1 MNINYGGNSLELT
14 PNNSLIVRY
23 RNDILNG
30 VYIDVSDTDYAFIS
44 AHDAGWDTVEQALV
58 DDGVRFWDEE
68 DCMAEGEMNYSEAP
82 HLYVM
87 NSVARLVVAEATRMC
102 EEASEL

>member
-1 MNINYGGNSLELT
+1 MNINYGGKSLELT
-14 PNNSLIVRY
+14 PDNSIIVRY

-30 VYIDVSDTDYAFIS
+30 VYVDVDEDSYAFIS
-44 AHDAGWDTVEQALV
+44 EHDAGWEAVEQELV
-58 DDGVRFWDEE
+58 NDEVGFWDEE
-68 DCMAEGEMNYSEAP
+68 DCIEEGAINYGEAP

-87 NSVARLVVAEATRMC
+87 NSVARLIVAEATKIC